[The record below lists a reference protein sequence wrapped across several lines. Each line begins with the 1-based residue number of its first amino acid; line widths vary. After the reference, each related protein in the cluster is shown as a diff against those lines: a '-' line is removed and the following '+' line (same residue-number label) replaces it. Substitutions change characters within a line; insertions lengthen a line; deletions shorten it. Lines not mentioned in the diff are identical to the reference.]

1 MGMTLA
7 LFTAAL
13 DAVARGAIPLAG
25 AAMIV
30 LAFALLLAR
39 RTAPL
44 IAASAVQ
51 GALLALAV
59 LAQAWLQ
66 ASVDLLLAAAL
77 ALAAQAVAVPMLLR
91 HIAPLLPDA
100 PPRAMVVPASA
111 AVALAALAVALATGA
126 APDGHVLAAP
136 LALLLLGFLALA
148 VRRDDLGRTGGVLVL
163 GNALV
168 LALAAAPGMPGSALV
183 ALATL
188 ALPAA
193 SAGMLARRT
202 LAGGTAP

>member
-1 MGMTLA
+1 MTLA
-7 LFTAAL
+7 LFTGVL
-13 DAVARGAIPLAG
+13 DAVAHGAIPLAG

-39 RTAPL
+39 RTVPL

-66 ASVDLLLAAAL
+66 ASVELLLVAAL
-77 ALAAQAVAVPMLLR
+77 AFAAQAVAVPMLLR
-91 HIAPLLPDA
+91 HIAPLLPDG
-100 PPRAMVVPASA
+100 PPRGMVAPAA
-111 AVALAALAVALATGA
+111 AGVALVALAVVLATGA
-126 APDGHVLAAP
+126 APDGHVLAVP
-136 LALLLLGFLALA
+136 LALLLLGCLVLA
-148 VRRDDLGRTGGVLVL
+148 VRRDDLARTGGVLVL

-168 LALAAAPGMPGSALV
+168 LALAAAPGMAGSALV
-183 ALATL
+183 ALAAL
-188 ALPAA
+188 ALSTA

-202 LAGGTAP
+202 LAGGMAQ